1 MNAGLQS
8 AAAALPGA
16 GQDGSSVLEARGI
29 VRSFG
34 GVNAVDGVDLQ
45 IHPATVTGIIGP
57 NGAGKSTLLHV
68 LAGSIHPSSGAVLML
83 GRDITRLPSH
93 RRAHSGLIRTYQISS
108 EFRRLTVLENL
119 LVAAP
124 DQRGEQFRVLLL
136 GKRWWRRQE
145 EANVARAWDLLAR
158 FGLVD
163 LANEYAGELSGGQ
176 RRLVEIMRALM
187 AEPKI
192 LLLDEPMAGVNP
204 TMARTVERHLR
215 ELGQEGIT
223 MVIVEHE
230 LAVLGRLCERV
241 VVMASG
247 KVIADGPMAEVRAR
261 QEVID
266 AYVIG

>member
-1 MNAGLQS
+1 MTADVQHPLG
-8 AAAALPGA
+8 AAAPPTPATSCA
-16 GQDGSSVLEARGI
+16 LEARGI

-45 IHPATVTGIIGP
+45 IQAGTVTGIIGP

-68 LAGSIHPSSGAVLML
+68 LAGSIKPSSGTVLMH

-93 RRAHSGLIRTYQISS
+93 RRAHEGLIRTYQISS

-124 DQRGEQFRVLLL
+124 NQRGEQFRVLLL
-136 GKRWWRRQE
+136 GKRWWRAQE
-145 EANVARAWDLLAR
+145 DANIERAWELLSR
-158 FGLVD
+158 FGLTD

-176 RRLVEIMRALM
+176 RRLVEIMRSLM
-187 AEPKI
+187 AQPKT

-223 MVIVEHE
+223 MIIIEHE

-241 VVMASG
+241 VVMAEG
-247 KVIADGPMAEVRAR
+247 RVIADGEMADVRAR
-261 QEVID
+261 PEVID
-266 AYVIG
+266 AYVVG

>member
-1 MNAGLQS
+1 MNAGSQS
-8 AAAALPGA
+8 PAAALPAAARGVA
-16 GQDGSSVLEARGI
+16 SVLETRGL

-34 GVNAVDGVDLQ
+34 GVNAVDGVDLK

-68 LAGSIHPSSGAVLML
+68 LAGSLRPSAGTVLMH
-83 GRDITRLPSH
+83 GDDVTRLSSH
-93 RRAHSGLIRTYQISS
+93 RRAQSGLIRTYQISS

-119 LVAAP
+119 LVAVP
-124 DQRGEQFRVLLL
+124 NQRGEQFRILVL
-136 GKRWWRRQE
+136 GKRWWRQQE
-145 EANVARAWDLLAR
+145 EANIARAWDLLAR
-158 FGLVD
+158 FGLVE

-215 ELGQEGIT
+215 ELGQEGIA

-247 KVIADGPMAEVRAR
+247 KVIADGAMAEVRAQ

>member
-1 MNAGLQS
+1 VSAQVVSASQPVPS
-8 AAAALPGA
+8 AAADAPP
-16 GQDGSSVLEARGI
+16 VLDARAI

-34 GVNAVDGVDLQ
+34 GVNAVDGVDLR
-45 IHPATVTGIIGP
+45 IEPASVTGIIGP

-68 LAGSIHPSSGAVLML
+68 LAGSIRPSSGTVLMG
-83 GRDITRLPSH
+83 GRDITKLPSH
-93 RRAHSGLIRTYQISS
+93 RRAHAGLIRTYQISS

-119 LVAAP
+119 LVATP
-124 DQRGEQFRVLLL
+124 GQRGEQFRVLLL
-136 GKRWWRRQE
+136 GKRYWRRQE
-145 EANVARAWDLLAR
+145 EVNIARAWDLLER
-158 FGLVD
+158 FGLRE

-176 RRLVEIMRALM
+176 RRLLEIMRALM

-204 TMARTVERHLR
+204 TTARTVERHLR
-215 ELGQEGIT
+215 ELGQEGIA

-247 KVIADGPMAEVRAR
+247 KVIADGDMDEVRAR
-261 QEVID
+261 PEVID

>member
-1 MNAGLQS
+1 LTPV
-8 AAAALPGA
+8 LPEA
-16 GQDGSSVLEARGI
+16 MESSSSVLEGRAI

-34 GVNAVDGVDLQ
+34 GVNAVDGADIQ
-45 IHPATVTGIIGP
+45 IQPATVTGIIGP

-68 LAGSIHPSSGAVLML
+68 LAGSIHPTGGAVLMH
-83 GRDITRLPSH
+83 GKDITRLPAH
-93 RRAHSGLIRTYQISS
+93 RRAHGGLIRTYQMSS

-145 EANVARAWDLLAR
+145 EANIARAWDLLAR
-158 FGLVD
+158 FGLAD
-163 LANEYAGELSGGQ
+163 LANQYAGELSGGQ
-176 RRLVEIMRALM
+176 RRLVEIMRAMM

-215 ELGQEGIT
+215 ELGQEGIA

-241 VVMASG
+241 IVMAAG
-247 KVIADGPMAEVRAR
+247 KVIADGGLAEVRAR

>member
-1 MNAGLQS
+1 MNAEIQS
-8 AAAALPGA
+8 PAAALSGA
-16 GQDGSSVLEARGI
+16 AQDSSSVLEARGI

-68 LAGSIHPSSGAVLML
+68 LAGSIHPSSGTVLMR
-83 GRDITRLPSH
+83 GRDITRLSSH
-93 RRAHSGLIRTYQISS
+93 RRAQSGLIRTYQISS

-124 DQRGEQFRVLLL
+124 GQRGEQFRVLLL

-145 EANVARAWDLLAR
+145 EANLARAWDLLSR

-163 LANEYAGELSGGQ
+163 LGNEYAGELSGGQ

-215 ELGQEGIT
+215 ELGQEGIA

-261 QEVID
+261 REVID
-266 AYVIG
+266 AYVVG

>member
-1 MNAGLQS
+1 MNAGIQS
-8 AAAALPGA
+8 PAAALHRA
-16 GQDGSSVLEARGI
+16 AQDGSPVLEARGI

-68 LAGSIHPSSGAVLML
+68 LAGSIDPSSGTVLMR
-83 GRDITRLPSH
+83 GRDITRLSSH
-93 RRAHSGLIRTYQISS
+93 RRAQSGLIRTYQISS

-145 EANVARAWDLLAR
+145 EENVGRAWDLLAR
-158 FGLVD
+158 FGLVE

-176 RRLVEIMRALM
+176 RRLVEIMRAVM

-204 TMARTVERHLR
+204 TMARTVEHHLR
-215 ELGQEGIT
+215 ELGQEGIA